1 MLLSTFL
8 LSQLGTIGA
17 GSSFFVLCCVLL
29 STIPFLFDGLMSL
42 ISLVQQNVLQAV
54 GTERHE
60 RPREQEDSFQVEGGQ
75 LRTTQSV
82 AYVLP
87 EAVLRNPELAD
98 RLTSN
103 WKDSAFLN
111 SNRIQISGFFI
122 IVLQMLLGTGLM
134 SETGGMLTG
143 GATLLYACSSLMGY
157 LGFGASPFFKFS
169 RINIIPLALLALGL
183 GSLGIGNLALSMN
196 LILLMMV
203 NLYDA
208 NCAANN
214 ERTA

>member
-1 MLLSTFL
+1 
-8 LSQLGTIGA
+8 
-17 GSSFFVLCCVLL
+17 
-29 STIPFLFDGLMSL
+29 
-42 ISLVQQNVLQAV
+42 
-54 GTERHE
+54 
-60 RPREQEDSFQVEGGQ
+60 
-75 LRTTQSV
+75 
-82 AYVLP
+82 
-87 EAVLRNPELAD
+87 VLRNPELAD
-98 RLTSN
+98 RMTSN
-103 WKDSAFLN
+103 WKDSAYLN
-111 SNRIQISGFFI
+111 SNRIQITGFFI
-122 IVLQMLLGTGLM
+122 IVLQMLLGTRLL

-214 ERTA
+214 ERTASLTDRIAPE

>member
-1 MLLSTFL
+1 
-8 LSQLGTIGA
+8 
-17 GSSFFVLCCVLL
+17 
-29 STIPFLFDGLMSL
+29 MSL
-42 ISLVQQNVLQAV
+42 ISLVQQNILQAV
-54 GTERHE
+54 STDRHE

-75 LRTTQSV
+75 VRTTQSV

-87 EAVLRNPELAD
+87 ESVLRNPELTD

-111 SNRIQISGFFI
+111 SNRIQITGFLI
-122 IVLQMLLGTGLM
+122 IAAQLILGMGLM
-134 SETGGMLTG
+134 SETGGVLVG
-143 GATLLYACSSLMGY
+143 GSTLLYACSSLLGY
-157 LGFGASPFFKFS
+157 LGFGSSPFFKFS
-169 RINIIPLALLALGL
+169 RINIIPLALLVLGL
-183 GSLGIGNLALSMN
+183 GSLGIGNLTLSMN

-214 ERTA
+214 DRTA